1 MRMMKGRRKRR
12 WICEGVVGA
21 AVPLAAGKREA
32 EERREREKT
41 KTMKK
46 NWGGG
51 EVSPTEE
58 KGVHIYILK

>member
-46 NWGGG
+46 NWGGVRFRRQKRR
-51 EVSPTEE
+51 EY
-58 KGVHIYILK
+58 IYIY